1 MTNGLDGVQQVRG
14 VPQGNNQGSAKSGDR
29 MVCLIELDGQSLAL
43 RTSAVREV
51 IGNAVL
57 VTVPLAPSFLAGIVN
72 HRGLMLT
79 TVSLRSVL
87 GLPPAEGKNCVVVLR
102 ADAAGGESFGLLV
115 DQVVGVLTL
124 DDCALEKVP
133 ATVPTRAQDLFH
145 GMYVRETGPLV
156 ELNVEHLRADWL
168 AASAHS
174 SEE

>member
-1 MTNGLDGVQQVRG
+1 MTSSLDAMQPVRG
-14 VPQGNNQGSAKSGDR
+14 IPQGDERDFAKDGDR

-43 RTSAVREV
+43 RASAVREV

-57 VTVPLAPSFLAGIVN
+57 VTVPLAPTFLAGIVN

-115 DQVVGVLTL
+115 DQVAGVLTL
-124 DDCALEKVP
+124 GDCALEKVP
-133 ATVPTRAQDLFH
+133 PTVSARAQDVFR
-145 GMYVRETGPLV
+145 GMYVRETRPLV

-168 AASAHS
+168 AASVHS